1 MGPNGGSVTMVS
13 GNNKWVWCWE
23 EYIDWDDINYSK
35 VNEGLISFV
44 TVILSWS
51 HQPSSSSSV
60 LKLRIWILNG
70 TARCCRCVS
79 VTRRGCCCDVL
90 TANGSLPP
98 PPPNHR
104 QLFWLSHSLQ
114 NFESN
119 SSCSQVGVGTP
130 STSNNTGQ
138 QQLGGGA
145 SRARRLSRIL
155 QEAESFAFAA
165 FFGRSSLPHSRWKCK
180 NNPNKILNLKFVFAW
195 NNEIRCISH

>member
-1 MGPNGGSVTMVS
+1 MKG
-13 GNNKWVWCWE
+13 W
-23 EYIDWDDINYSK
+23 YR
-35 VNEGLISFV
+35 SFV
-44 TVILSWS
+44 TVILSCS
-51 HQPSSSSSV
+51 HQPSSSSSSV

-98 PPPNHR
+98 PNHR

-114 NFESN
+114 NFESH
-119 SSCSQVGVGTP
+119 SSFSCCCSQVGVGTP
-130 STSNNTGQ
+130 NTSNNTGQ

-155 QEAESFAFAA
+155 QAAESFAFAA
-165 FFGRSSLPHSRWKCK
+165 FVVGCLCPIVDENVKT
-180 NNPNKILNLKFVFAW
+180 
-195 NNEIRCISH
+195 IRIKY